1 MGIVPLMGFE
11 DVIGVRK
18 KDYSSSK
25 KDHVNTVN
33 DSVFNKKK
41 IRNFEYSHVKME
53 LVVLNR

>member
-1 MGIVPLMGFE
+1 MGFE

-41 IRNFEYSHVKME
+41 KLGISNIAM
-53 LVVLNR
+53 

>member
-41 IRNFEYSHVKME
+41 IRNF
-53 LVVLNR
+53 